1 MTPFVEPAGVFV
13 REAITNAYY
22 DARDAFDAGDDDDP
36 ERPVRI
42 LGVVLAEIQ
51 RRNRANRDLDRRK
64 SDEAV
69 LAALGIPADA
79 TTDDIKA
86 ANLAGIAGRSPVD
99 VRAGLILLDRL
110 RNSSYRQDVDKATFA
125 IQQAQRD
132 YAAAVAEVE
141 EAAR

>member
-22 DARDAFDAGDDDDP
+22 DARNAGRTMEDAADDA
-36 ERPVRI
+36 
-42 LGVVLAEIQ
+42 
-51 RRNRANRDLDRRK
+51 RD
-64 SDEAV
+64 AV